1 MLRTSKAERIL
12 MDFLF
17 NREYAEWK
25 NVLLIIAGK
34 YVIAYFLLSDGN
46 NLFIIRKVSRVMKLA
61 EKIMALRKQRGWS
74 QEELAQQ
81 LSVSRQSVSKWESGA
96 SVPDLDKILK
106 MSEIFDVSTDTLLK
120 EEMDLNE
127 RNTVF
132 EDLQNRSAYS
142 CRRAVRGKRC
152 L

>member
-34 YVIAYFLLSDGN
+34 YVITYFLLSDGN
-46 NLFIIRKVSRVMKLA
+46 NLFIIGKVSRVMKLA
-61 EKIMALRKQRGWS
+61 EKIMTLRKQRGWS

-81 LSVSRQSVSKWESGA
+81 LAQ
-96 SVPDLDKILK
+96 
-106 MSEIFDVSTDTLLK
+106 MK
-120 EEMDLNE
+120 ENMTAEVVAKDQK
-127 RNTVF
+127 
-132 EDLQNRSAYS
+132 LQQE
-142 CRRAVRGKRC
+142 